1 VYTTIYDTQGIDTI
15 DLSAYT
21 INTTLDL
28 RPGSVSYIGTN
39 ELDFEVPYGN
49 RSWEW
54 DWQDTGF
61 PLTIEKGTII
71 EKAVLGSGD
80 DIIFCNSANN
90 NITCGFGND
99 DTYFIGTND
108 IVYGGNG
115 YDNFFID
122 SFDFGLIDGGTGT
135 SVAGGEGDSLYF
147 FGVYANQTIDLRSFT
162 DFHITGIEDI
172 NINDGKATILQISE
186 QALRDLEGSYTRDID
201 GDGML
206 EIVHYIYTYDDASID
221 EIQVNQEGWTLVEG
235 LVVDDDNVYEGYDY
249 YKSSD
254 GTIWFAVNSG
264 TSVVEISALGAKNL
278 NTYSY
283 DGSTPTAA
291 YNKDIGDDDTDYS
304 QPSQPRVVNDDYTEH
319 KPVGP
324 CGCKMCKTTNEID
337 GEQSKE
343 DFPIVDLDQ
352 YEGPIVFPDITD
364 YKIQTTVAL
373 DATELSNILLEE
385 LTEDTDLLY
394 FDHLPDSPVSHNS
407 SQIISHNNLPK
418 EQYEL
423 LLNYEEIIHLEIL
436 QEDLIYTSELG

>member
-1 VYTTIYDTQGIDTI
+1 
-15 DLSAYT
+15 
-21 INTTLDL
+21 
-28 RPGSVSYIGTN
+28 
-39 ELDFEVPYGN
+39 
-49 RSWEW
+49 
-54 DWQDTGF
+54 
-61 PLTIEKGTII
+61 
-71 EKAVLGSGD
+71 
-80 DIIFCNSANN
+80 
-90 NITCGFGND
+90 
-99 DTYFIGTND
+99 
-108 IVYGGNG
+108 
-115 YDNFFID
+115 
-122 SFDFGLIDGGTGT
+122 
-135 SVAGGEGDSLYF
+135 
-147 FGVYANQTIDLRSFT
+147 
-162 DFHITGIEDI
+162 
-172 NINDGKATILQISE
+172 
-186 QALRDLEGSYTRDID
+186 
-201 GDGML
+201 M
-206 EIVHYIYTYDDASID
+206 
-221 EIQVNQEGWTLVEG
+221 EG

-304 QPSQPRVVNDDYTEH
+304 QPNQPRVVNDDYTEH